1 MEFITLNNG
10 IEMPILG
17 YGTFLSNGDECEQSV
32 CKAIQAGYAFQRTLL
47 LKCEGLLL
55 FQILFLWQVKIAI
68 EKKYQLSVLIT
79 ILMYSMIYDMSQK
92 RLTKVS

>member
-1 MEFITLNNG
+1 MHF
-10 IEMPILG
+10 
-17 YGTFLSNGDECEQSV
+17 SV
-32 CKAIQAGYAFQRTLL
+32 PCF

-79 ILMYSMIYDMSQK
+79 ILMYSMIYDMS
-92 RLTKVS
+92 